1 MVGDSV
7 NSGDYTWEVTRV
19 PIPNTTVKLSG
30 PMIVPTSAKVGHCR
44 IFYFKTFDSYESK
57 VFLCAQVFELLLAF
71 FDIRLL
77 ICQRELFAIDYSK
90 NSEISYD

>member
-30 PMIVPTSAKVGHCR
+30 PMIVPTSAKVGYCR
-44 IFYFKTFDSYESK
+44 IFLFKTFDSFESK
-57 VFLCAQVFELLLAF
+57 VFYLYYLIQKQSYYLKGVHRFDLPNCFIVFYGS
-71 FDIRLL
+71 
-77 ICQRELFAIDYSK
+77 CK
-90 NSEISYD
+90 NR

>member
-30 PMIVPTSAKVGHCR
+30 PMIVPTSAKVGYCR
-44 IFYFKTFDSYESK
+44 IFLFKTFDSFESK
-57 VFLCAQVFELLLAF
+57 VFLCAVFLVVTDVLKLNDRLTRENCFLL
-71 FDIRLL
+71 
-77 ICQRELFAIDYSK
+77 
-90 NSEISYD
+90 N